1 MARSL
6 TELADTTNDDLFAG
20 FIDSLL
26 KTDEFTASLVANAGL
41 TDRPSIKFNR
51 LAALPTPVYADCSTS
66 LTSQAISG
74 SPVTVD
80 LLTMAVQFNVC
91 DIGQNLYSSFTDVLA
106 SEVEGAI
113 KGMSHKILA
122 DSVGSGNGSTA
133 IYGLDS
139 VASNSFTA
147 AVSGAVDLADL
158 DKLIDE
164 VKSKS
169 PAAVFVAAPAT
180 VRKVV
185 AKLRSAGGLMVQE
198 LMGTTFQTPA
208 YAGYNILKAEGVAA
222 NTLYF
227 VDPSGYQLYFG
238 TSADQKIGTV
248 FNMQSLGESQTK
260 LEKLYRIYAH
270 IAGVSLNPQGI
281 AELTQC

>member
-6 TELADTTNDDLFAG
+6 ADLAQTTQDDLFAG

-26 KTDEFTASLVANAGL
+26 KTDEFTASLIANAGI

-66 LTSQAISG
+66 LSSQAISG
-74 SPVTVD
+74 APVTVD

-106 SEVEGAI
+106 SEVEGAM

-122 DSVGSGNGSTA
+122 DAVGSGNGSTA
-133 IYGLDS
+133 ILGLDS
-139 VASNSFTA
+139 VASNSF
-147 AVSGAVDLADL
+147 AVATSGAFDLGDM

-169 PAAVFVAAPAT
+169 PNAIFVAAPAT
-180 VRKVV
+180 ARKIV
-185 AKLRSAGGLMVQE
+185 AKLRSAGGLQVQE
-198 LMGTTFQTPA
+198 LMGTTFSTPS
-208 YAGYNILKAEGVAA
+208 YGGYNIVKAEGAA
-222 NTLYF
+222 AGSIYF
-227 VDPSGYQLYFG
+227 VDPSGYQLYVG
-238 TSADQKIGTV
+238 TSADQKIGGI
-248 FNMQSLGESQTK
+248 FNMQNLGESQTK
-260 LEKLYRIYAH
+260 LEKLYRIYCH
-270 IAGVSLNPQGI
+270 VAGVSLNPLGI
-281 AELTQC
+281 AELTGV